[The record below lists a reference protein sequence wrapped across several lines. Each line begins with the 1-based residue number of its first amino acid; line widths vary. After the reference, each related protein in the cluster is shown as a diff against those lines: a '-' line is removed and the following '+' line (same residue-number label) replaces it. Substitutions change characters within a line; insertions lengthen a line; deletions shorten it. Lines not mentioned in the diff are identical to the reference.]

1 MDIFQLS
8 CFLTVAETL
17 NFAQAAQQL
26 SITQPAVTHQ
36 IRSLEQELGVKLFH
50 RTTRTVKLTEAG
62 VIFLNDAQHMVA
74 IARRA
79 KKRFENPY
87 DQEFQVLSIGCHSYT
102 HLFLLA
108 DVLQQMAQQYTDL
121 HPRLRVVPFQ
131 HLYRLLQEDEV
142 DAIIGFQEPDDKK
155 VPGTFLSLQK
165 VPVACVCAAGHSLAR
180 RQVVH
185 LEELTQEKLVLLDP
199 LRAVATVAQLQ
210 GQLMG
215 GRSPDNF
222 YFCES
227 AEAATVL
234 TKAGF
239 GISILPDLMVPP
251 DPGLVSI
258 PLEGLEP
265 VSFGVYYRT
274 LQGNAP
280 LRSFVHLL
288 KGLFPPDDPPA
299 AHQTWEGMPQT

>member
-155 VPGTFLSLQK
+155 VPGTFLPLKK
-165 VPVACVCAAGHSLAR
+165 VPVACVCAAGHPLAR

-227 AEAATVL
+227 AEAITALVI
-234 TKAGF
+234 AGY
-239 GISILPDLMVPP
+239 GISVLPDLLVPEM
-251 DPGLVSI
+251 
-258 PLEGLEP
+258 PLISRVPLTGVDP
-265 VSFGVYYRT
+265 VSFGIYYKSV
-274 LQGNAP
+274 QGNPA
-280 LRSFVHLL
+280 L
-288 KGLFPPDDPPA
+288 KAFLACAKDCLS
-299 AHQTWEGMPQT
+299 